1 MESKF
6 SANLRIL
13 RKRNKLTLEALGK
26 ILDVSKSALSDYEN
40 GHTFPSLDVCDAICN
55 YFGINLDNLQKL
67 DFSVISVEE
76 LRQNQQVKVET
87 PKDNINDF
95 SNPSKQL
102 EFHNK
107 LLHQQIEGLGIQLQL
122 LKQLLE
128 SKVSEI
134 KSLQIQIKLL
144 EEKIRHQ

>member
-67 DFSVISVEE
+67 DFAIISVEE
-76 LRQNQQVKVET
+76 LQQNLLHKENNLKEAT
-87 PKDNINDF
+87 IDF
-95 SNPSKQL
+95 SDTTKQL

-107 LLHQQIEGLGIQLQL
+107 LLHQQIEGLEIQLQL
-122 LKQLLE
+122 VKQLLE

-134 KSLQIQIKLL
+134 KSLQIQITLL
-144 EEKIRHQ
+144 EEKIRS

>member
-26 ILDVSKSALSDYEN
+26 ILNVSKSALSDYEN
-40 GHTFPSLDVCDAICN
+40 GHTFPSLDVCEAICH
-55 YFGINLDNLQKL
+55 YFGINLDNLQNL
-67 DFSVISVEE
+67 DFAVVSVEE
-76 LRQNQQVKVET
+76 LQQNLEEKRVNIKV
-87 PKDNINDF
+87 DINDL
-95 SNPSKQL
+95 SSPVKQL

-107 LLHQQIEGLGIQLQL
+107 LLHQQVEGLSIQLQL

-128 SKVSEI
+128 SKSSEI
-134 KSLQIQIKLL
+134 KSLQIQILLL
-144 EEKIRHQ
+144 EEKIRH

>member
-76 LRQNQQVKVET
+76 LQQNQQIKVET

-95 SNPSKQL
+95 SNPYKQL

>member
-67 DFSVISVEE
+67 DFAVTSAEE
-76 LRQNQQVKVET
+76 LQQNLLIQSSSVQRES
-87 PKDNINDF
+87 PSDF
-95 SNPSKQL
+95 SDRNKQL

-107 LLHQQIEGLGIQLQL
+107 LLHQQIEGLEVQLQL
-122 LKQLLE
+122 LKQLLD
-128 SKVSEI
+128 SKSSVI
-134 KSLQIQIKLL
+134 TSLQIQIKLL
-144 EEKIRHQ
+144 EEKIRG

>member
-26 ILDVSKSALSDYEN
+26 ILNVSKSALSDYEN
-40 GHTFPSLDVCDAICN
+40 GHTFPSLDVCEAICLH
-55 YFGINLDNLQKL
+55 FGINLDNLQNL

-76 LRQNQQVKVET
+76 LKQSQEEKKLATNDNDLST
-87 PKDNINDF
+87 PI
-95 SNPSKQL
+95 KQL

-107 LLHQQIEGLGIQLQL
+107 LLHQQVEGLEVQLQL

-128 SKVSEI
+128 SKSSEI
-134 KSLQIQIKLL
+134 KSLQIQILLL
-144 EEKIRHQ
+144 EEKLSTKK

>member
-26 ILDVSKSALSDYEN
+26 ILNVSKSALSDYEN
-40 GHTFPSLDVCDAICN
+40 GHTFPSLDVCEAICHH
-55 YFGINLDNLQKL
+55 FGINLDNLQNL

-76 LRQNQQVKVET
+76 LKLNQEEK
-87 PKDNINDF
+87 KLSINDNDL
-95 SNPSKQL
+95 SNPVKQL

-107 LLHQQIEGLGIQLQL
+107 LLHQQVEGLEIQLQL

-128 SKVSEI
+128 SKSSEI
-134 KSLQIQIKLL
+134 KSLQIQILLL
-144 EEKIRHQ
+144 EEKIRSKN